1 MELTNIAFTVINF
14 AKFQNS
20 IQPLVND
27 ESRLGCSSSLSSSK
41 FLLVSISDSVRS
53 LADELFST
61 PIASLV
67 FGLLNR
73 CSVSSNLQS
82 VVAIAPIALC
92 NELFGCLLETRTF
105 GDALFRLMRDLSA
118 STSSQRV
125 PMLAMIEYLRS
136 GQQIDSYR
144 HLSEPLLC
152 FLVGFLAGCSAD
164 VVDSFLTL
172 NGLELISARV
182 YASLNSALELSLH
195 PFHMPVV
202 MISEA
207 LRSSASSSSLEAQT
221 LSRIQSLIRGSL
233 DGSIPESARANV
245 ALTSATRAA
254 NTSELQHLEQLCTV
268 SSSTPGVSVGTV
280 YLLLSNTGLASL
292 QRRSSR
298 AASFTHNFEH
308 GQEQIELTLECP
320 IQMIVREVQVASH
333 AAGGSGSPSAI
344 ALEVDGGE
352 SLCLCPFS
360 TAGLTTFTIAFE
372 TPVVVHR
379 SITLHLYRPQDLA
392 APMALS
398 RISLLG
404 HTVLTTPSEAGSS
417 PALTQW
423 LRLLLAALGAS
434 SKNANF
440 KDAIE
445 HTFRSE
451 FLSTLLHLYLLSAAR
466 TVDSYPSEHIT
477 LSKIL
482 QQLLLLLN
490 SADTRLS
497 DQLIP
502 LFLEAIRG
510 IAVRFDFRS
519 KILMY

>member
-1 MELTNIAFTVINF
+1 M
-14 AKFQNS
+14 
-20 IQPLVND
+20 QPHGNE
-27 ESRLGCSSSLSSSK
+27 ESQLGCSSLSNAK
-41 FLLVSISDSVRS
+41 FLLVSVSDSVRS
-53 LADELFST
+53 LADEFFST
-61 PIASLV
+61 PMSSLV

-73 CSVSSNLQS
+73 CSVPSSLQP

-92 NELFGCLLETRTF
+92 NELFALCNGGLLETRTF
-105 GDALFRLMRDLSA
+105 GDALFRLVRDLSV

-125 PMLAMIEYLRS
+125 PMLAMVEYLRC
-136 GQQIDSYR
+136 GQQMHSYR

-152 FLVGFLAGCSAD
+152 FFVGFLAGCSAD
-164 VVDSFLTL
+164 VIDSFLQL
-172 NGLELISARV
+172 NALELISARV
-182 YASLNSALELSLH
+182 YASLNSALELSLY
-195 PFHMPVV
+195 PFHMAEV

-207 LRSSASSSSLEAQT
+207 LRSSASTSSSVEAQT

-233 DGSIPESARANV
+233 NASVPESARANV
-245 ALTSATRAA
+245 ALTSASRAA
-254 NTSELQHLEQLCTV
+254 GSSELQHLEQLCTV
-268 SSSTPGVSVGTV
+268 SSSTPGVSVSTL

-298 AASFTHNFEH
+298 AASFTHNFEA
-308 GQEQIELTLECP
+308 GQQQVELTLEFP
-320 IQMIVREVQVASH
+320 MQVMVREVQVASH

-352 SLCLCPFS
+352 TLCLCRLS
-360 TAGLTTFTIAFE
+360 TVGLTTFAVAFE

-379 SITLHLYRPQDLA
+379 SVTLHLYRPKDPA

-404 HTVLTTPSEAGSS
+404 HTVLTTPSEAVGS

-423 LRLLLAALGAS
+423 LRLMLAALGAS
-434 SKNANF
+434 SANANF
-440 KDAIE
+440 TEALE
-445 HTFRSE
+445 HTFPPE

-466 TVDSYPSEHIT
+466 TTDSYPSEHIT

-510 IAVRFDFRS
+510 IAVTFD
-519 KILMY
+519 